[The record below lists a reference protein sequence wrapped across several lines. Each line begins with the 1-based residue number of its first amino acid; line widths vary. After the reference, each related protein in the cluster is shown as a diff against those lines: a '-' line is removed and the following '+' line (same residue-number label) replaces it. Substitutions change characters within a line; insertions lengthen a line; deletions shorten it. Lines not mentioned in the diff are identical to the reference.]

1 MCRAR
6 YHIFILITLTSP
18 THISEYLSHNCETKK
33 KNAIKKMK
41 LFSLFLKKKNKSLN
55 TVFKNERIGHIV
67 HLSKPLQGLPSFKA
81 GFKSLYLLHG
91 KYTSLTLY

>member
-6 YHIFILITLTSP
+6 YHILILITLTLATP
-18 THISEYLSHNCETKK
+18 NSEYLSYNCETE
-33 KNAIKKMK
+33 KKMQPK
-41 LFSLFLKKKNKSLN
+41 RWNYFLFSWKKSLN

-91 KYTSLTLY
+91 KHTSLTLYWYT